1 VELQALVLA
10 LVVVFFVAMVALL
23 QRKGPV
29 LFALAVASGVLAL
42 LSDISGFVLWPV
54 GLICLL

>member
-1 VELQALVLA
+1 MELQALVLA